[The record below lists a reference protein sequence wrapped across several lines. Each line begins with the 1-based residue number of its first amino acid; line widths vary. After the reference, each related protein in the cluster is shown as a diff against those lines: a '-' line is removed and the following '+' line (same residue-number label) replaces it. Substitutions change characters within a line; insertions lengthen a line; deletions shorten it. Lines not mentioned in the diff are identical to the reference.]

1 MKSNKYLIIFDTN
14 VLNVQYD
21 KKADFTKFYFNSTF
35 GNVLDKIEALDIYEN
50 VNVAIPTVV
59 WEEMKVQN
67 LEAYNSKVEQV
78 KKTVEKF
85 VFPYIELVEEKD
97 KIYEEKLSSN
107 IQEYQKHLSE
117 RFVDV
122 IQLDLPTQE
131 RYSSII
137 ERAFKKKPPFE
148 GKGGQADKGF
158 KDALLWESVLEYAA
172 KNKDVNII
180 LYTKDK
186 MFNEELEKEYE
197 GLFEGREIKIFRDN
211 LEEPLFIE
219 LEKIA
224 KTINEYTFIPKD
236 VDEDADLKKWLVSED
251 FSNQFKRYEDILGV
265 VNKYIT
271 YCHSMLE
278 DVNNII
284 REKESGLNQS
294 IQIEATLKVFFD
306 VNNSSQ
312 IVDTYEVLLEL
323 TCIDGTEYFLEGVEL
338 LEAGDGIE

>member
-50 VNVAIPTVV
+50 VNIAIPTVV

-67 LEAYNSKVEQV
+67 LEAYCNKVEQV
-78 KKTVEKF
+78 KKAVEKF
-85 VFPYIELVEEKD
+85 VFPYMELVEEKD
-97 KIYEEKLSSN
+97 KIYEEKLVSN
-107 IQEYQKHLSE
+107 IQEYQNHLSE
-117 RFVDV
+117 RFVDI
-122 IQLDLPTQE
+122 IQLDLPTKE
-131 RYSSII
+131 RYTSII

-172 KNKDVNII
+172 NNKDINII

-186 MFNEELEKEYE
+186 IFNEELEKEYK

-211 LEEPLFIE
+211 LEAPLFIE

-224 KTINEYTFIPKD
+224 KAINEYTFIPKD
-236 VDEDADLKKWLVSED
+236 IDEDAELKKWLVSEE
-251 FSNQFKRYEDILGV
+251 FSNQFKSYEDILGV

-271 YCHSMLE
+271 YCNSMVE
-278 DVNNII
+278 DVNSIN
-284 REKESGLNQS
+284 REKESDLNQS

-323 TCIDGTEYFLEGVEL
+323 TILDGTEYFLEDVEL
-338 LEAGDGIE
+338 LEAGDEIE